1 VRNLLSLVGLIVVVF
16 LGLGYYLG
24 WYQFAISKNTNGNTN
39 ISFDVNTNKIKD
51 DASKGASR
59 VGDMVDGLKKEP
71 TGEKKDFVGPTQPS
85 VGPTPTPP
93 TAKAPLTG
101 R

>member
-1 VRNLLSLVGLIVVVF
+1 MRNLLSLIGFVVVVF
-16 LGLGYYLG
+16 LGLGWYLG
-24 WYQFAISKNTNGNTN
+24 WYQFAIAKGTNGNTQ

-59 VGDMVDGLKKEP
+59 VGEFADGLKKVP
-71 TGEKKDFVGPTQPS
+71 VGEKKDFMGPTLPADWTS
-85 VGPTPTPP
+85 PVTIKSPP
-93 TAKAPLTG
+93 TG

>member
-1 VRNLLSLVGLIVVVF
+1 VRNLLSLVGFVVVVF
-16 LGLGYYLG
+16 LGLGWYLG

-59 VGDMVDGLKKEP
+59 VGEFVDSLKKEP
-71 TGEKKDFVGPTQPS
+71 AGEKTDFMGPTLPGDWS
-85 VGPTPTPP
+85 TPATTKSPTT
-93 TAKAPLTG
+93 
-101 R
+101 RR